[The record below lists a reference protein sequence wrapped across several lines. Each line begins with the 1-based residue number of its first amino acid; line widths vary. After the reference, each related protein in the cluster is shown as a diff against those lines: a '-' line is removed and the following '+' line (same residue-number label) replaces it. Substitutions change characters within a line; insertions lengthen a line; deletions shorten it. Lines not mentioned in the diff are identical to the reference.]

1 MKLNDLLSPYK
12 YFFRAEKK
20 DNQDILDFFNFITM
34 DTSDFS
40 VRYDR
45 GTDFFAFTNE
55 QSSDVVVFIM
65 RDEKG
70 LVKGT
75 ASICFL
81 PHTYNSKKEIFAYLG
96 DLRISPTLSAKI
108 RINWKKCYSEIIEK
122 FSVIEEF
129 KGVKYLYSA
138 ILDDNQNA
146 MRSLLKNNDQLIY
159 HKLTAYQTFNVLK
172 KDFFQDNTLLSQT
185 KSFDIEWLSSNDPKL
200 LAFYR
205 SNVSPVGLA
214 PYFTQQD
221 QEYCELTYHLKNWKG
236 LEQSKALVVLERT
249 TKNIMA
255 ATIPWMCE
263 TKKLVIERM
272 SSKQKLLSF
281 LSPLVGIPS
290 LKESQG
296 IQVLYL
302 THLHFALNSPLTDRS
317 AIITKILNALFDK
330 YKKEKRDF
338 HVISF
343 FVFDE
348 WNIQKLPFMIEK
360 TKAQFYQVM
369 NKKQF
374 DESDF
379 INLNNMA
386 PAFEIGSA

>member
-20 DNQDILDFFNFITM
+20 DNQDILDFFNAITM
-34 DTSDFS
+34 DTSEFS

-45 GTDFFAFTNE
+45 GTDFFAFTKE

-81 PHTYNSKKEIFAYLG
+81 PHTYNGKKEIFAYLG

-108 RINWKKCYSEIIEK
+108 RINWKKCYSEIIEH
-122 FSVIEEF
+122 FTSIEEF
-129 KGVKYLYSA
+129 NGVKYLYSA

-159 HKLTAYQTFNVLK
+159 HRLTAYETFNVLK
-172 KDFFQDNTLLSQT
+172 KDFIQDKNIIT
-185 KSFDIEWLSSNDPKL
+185 KSKSYEIEWLSSNDQKL
-200 LAFYR
+200 LSFYR
-205 SNVSPVGLA
+205 DHVSSEGLA
-214 PYFTQQD
+214 PYYSRENLEQ
-221 QEYCELTYHLKNWKG
+221 CELNYHLKNWKG
-236 LEQSKALVVLERT
+236 LDQSKALVVIERSS
-249 TKNIMA
+249 KKILA
-255 ATIPWMCE
+255 ATIPWMCDS
-263 TKKLVIERM
+263 KKLVIERM
-272 SSKQKLLSF
+272 STKQKLLS
-281 LSPLVGIPS
+281 LISPLVGIPS
-290 LKESQG
+290 LKESQS
-296 IQVLYL
+296 IKVLYL
-302 THLHFALNSPLTDRS
+302 THLHFALNAPADSRTVIL
-317 AIITKILNALFDK
+317 TKILNTLFESTK
-330 YKKEKRDF
+330 NKTRDF

-343 FVFDE
+343 FVFNE
-348 WNIQKLPFMIEK
+348 WSIQKLPFMIEK

-369 NKKQF
+369 CKKQF

-379 INLNNMA
+379 IDLKNNA

>member
-12 YFFRAEKK
+12 YFFRAEEK
-20 DNQDILDFFNFITM
+20 DNQDILDFFNAITM

-45 GTDFFAFTNE
+45 GLDFFAFTRE
-55 QSSDVVVFIM
+55 QSKDVVVFIM

-81 PHTYNSKKEIFAYLG
+81 PHTYNGKKEIFAYLG

-108 RINWKKCYSEIIEK
+108 RINWKKCYSEIIEH
-122 FSVIEEF
+122 FSAIEEF

-146 MRSLLKNNDQLIY
+146 MISLLKNNDQLIY
-159 HKLTAYQTFNVLK
+159 QRLTAYQTFNVLK
-172 KDFFQDNTLLSQT
+172 KDFFQDKNLINQSSRFQ
-185 KSFDIEWLSSNDPKL
+185 IEWLSANDPKL

-205 SNVSPVGLA
+205 SNVSPEGLA
-214 PYFTQQD
+214 PFYTHQNPEQ
-221 QEYCELTYHLKNWKG
+221 CELTYHLKNWKG
-236 LEQSKALVVLERT
+236 LDQSKALVIIDRST
-249 TKNIMA
+249 QNIMA

-272 SSKQKLLSF
+272 STKQKLLSW

-317 AIITKILNALFDK
+317 AILTKILNALFDK

-348 WNIQKLPFMIEK
+348 WNLEKLPFMIEK

-369 NKKQF
+369 SKKQF
-374 DESDF
+374 DENDF
-379 INLNNMA
+379 INLKKNA